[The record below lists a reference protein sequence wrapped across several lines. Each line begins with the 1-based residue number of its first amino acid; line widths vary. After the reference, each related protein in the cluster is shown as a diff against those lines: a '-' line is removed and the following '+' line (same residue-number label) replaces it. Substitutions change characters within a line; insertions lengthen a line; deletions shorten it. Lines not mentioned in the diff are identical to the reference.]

1 MFATSDYV
9 CLQFISDYNG
19 EDHYFTRIGP
29 GGLINLDKIYRT
41 QAVMDRIASFHQH
54 YHAQGR
60 ESAHNLLRDQLR
72 YASVLCN
79 NYLVTFP
86 LHIMYYNMHAF
97 YSSGSVITPNTGF
110 PVHN

>member
-1 MFATSDYV
+1 MKFFDVLVHSQVCSICLYL

-54 YHAQGR
+54 YHARGQ
-60 ESAHNLLRDQLR
+60 ESAHNVLRDQLR
-72 YASVLCN
+72 
-79 NYLVTFP
+79 
-86 LHIMYYNMHAF
+86 
-97 YSSGSVITPNTGF
+97 
-110 PVHN
+110 